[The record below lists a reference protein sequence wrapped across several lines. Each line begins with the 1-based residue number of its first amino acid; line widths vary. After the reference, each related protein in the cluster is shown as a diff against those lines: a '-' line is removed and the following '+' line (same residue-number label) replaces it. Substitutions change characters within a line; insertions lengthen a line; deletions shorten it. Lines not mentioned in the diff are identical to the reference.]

1 MLFITAEGDIEERKT
16 LEFKEFYA
24 LLDCS
29 LVQAIHLPDGK
40 TMWIDEEGKLKPHTR
55 NTVAS
60 ILLLDAGGLP
70 DDYVAGA
77 AIITD
82 EGEID

>member
-1 MLFITAEGDIEERKT
+1 MLFITAEGGIEERET
-16 LEFKEFYA
+16 PAFKEFYS
-24 LLDCS
+24 LLNCS

-40 TMWIDEEGKLKPHTR
+40 TMWIDEEGKLKPHAL
-55 NTVAS
+55 NVYAS
-60 ILLLDAGGLP
+60 MFLLGAGGMP

-82 EGEID
+82 AGEID